1 MFSLYENRLS
11 ASDILCHERM
21 FCFDFFN
28 FLNVHSFFCL
38 FFLLSESVISKVQS
52 PPTRTSRRNQ
62 SKAKSRP
69 PEPEVDL
76 QLLKTLCTENECNAE
91 EV

>member
-1 MFSLYENRLS
+1 MRKQSIIFGCFGIVFGSQRFSNP
-11 ASDILCHERM
+11 
-21 FCFDFFN
+21 
-28 FLNVHSFFCL
+28 FLNVF
-38 FFLLSESVISKVQS
+38 LSESAISKVQS

-69 PEPEVDL
+69 MVPEVDL

-91 EV
+91 EVRAPLFV

>member
-1 MFSLYENRLS
+1 MKDVKTKSCLKVC
-11 ASDILCHERM
+11 AILCH
-21 FCFDFFN
+21 DVLSNPVNVFFP
-28 FLNVHSFFCL
+28 
-38 FFLLSESVISKVQS
+38 LSESAISKVQS

-76 QLLKTLCTENECNAE
+76 QLLETLCKENECNAE